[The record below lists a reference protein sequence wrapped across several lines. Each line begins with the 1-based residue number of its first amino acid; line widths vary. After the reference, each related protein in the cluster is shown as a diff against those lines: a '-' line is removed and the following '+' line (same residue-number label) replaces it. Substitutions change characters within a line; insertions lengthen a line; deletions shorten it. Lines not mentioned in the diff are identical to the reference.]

1 MQEVPRMKFKT
12 KLITGLLGGAML
24 ALPMTVPAFAGPA
37 YSADS
42 DHIQK
47 VDWWWDHY
55 KGDRDGYS
63 NHGWHKGYYE
73 YGGKRYACDR
83 ARSLQAQVWRDRS
96 TGHPAAARDVE
107 EEAAEARARCYN
119 RD

>member
-1 MQEVPRMKFKT
+1 MILKK
-12 KLITGLLGGAML
+12 KLILSLLGGAML
-24 ALPMTVPAFAGPA
+24 ALPLTAPAFAEPA

-42 DHIQK
+42 KYILP

-55 KGDRDGYS
+55 KGDRDGYA
-63 NHGWHKGYYE
+63 NHGWHQGYYE

-83 ARSLQAQVWRDRS
+83 ARSLQNQVWRDRS
-96 TGHPAAARDVE
+96 TGHPAAASDVE
-107 EEAAEARARCYN
+107 AEAAAARAHCYN